1 MTTNRQ
7 IAQTIL
13 NQMGGVNRLQAMTG
27 AKDFLILDNGVQFS
41 FAKAIAGINRVTI
54 RLTAD
59 DLYDIEFG
67 SVRKSRVTHLPEYT
81 KRDETTGVY
90 ADRLKPIFERATG
103 LFLSL

>member
-1 MTTNRQ
+1 MTHNQQ

-13 NQMGGVNRLQAMTG
+13 NQMGGKNRLIAMVG
-27 AKDFLILDNGVQFS
+27 AKNFMAIDNGVQFD

-54 RLTAD
+54 RLTFA

-67 SVRKSRVTHLPEYT
+67 SVRKSRKTQLPEYT
-81 KRDETTGVY
+81 ARDVSQGVF

-103 LFLSL
+103 LYLNI